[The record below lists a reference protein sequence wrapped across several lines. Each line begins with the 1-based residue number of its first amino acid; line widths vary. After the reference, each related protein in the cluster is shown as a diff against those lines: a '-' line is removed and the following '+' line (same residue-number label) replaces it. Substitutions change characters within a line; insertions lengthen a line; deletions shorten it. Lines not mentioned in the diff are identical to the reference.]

1 MTLTEDSPVSA
12 SRMGVLMA
20 LLLGSSLLESRVCD
34 HLDTCGPQMCLC
46 RTSGLGRRLQAS
58 ESVVGPQCTG
68 ALQSRA
74 ARAGLAGAPVTWM
87 VAPVWPGGSVW
98 PSSLWP
104 RVRLFLLQCGC
115 GTGRLVFRLQLRGSI
130 P

>member
-12 SRMGVLMA
+12 SRMGVLTA
-20 LLLGSSLLESRVCD
+20 LLLGSSLLESGVCD

-46 RTSGLGRRLQAS
+46 RTSGLGWRLQAS

-74 ARAGLAGAPVTWM
+74 ACAGLAGAPLT
-87 VAPVWPGGSVW
+87 
-98 PSSLWP
+98 
-104 RVRLFLLQCGC
+104 
-115 GTGRLVFRLQLRGSI
+115 
-130 P
+130 